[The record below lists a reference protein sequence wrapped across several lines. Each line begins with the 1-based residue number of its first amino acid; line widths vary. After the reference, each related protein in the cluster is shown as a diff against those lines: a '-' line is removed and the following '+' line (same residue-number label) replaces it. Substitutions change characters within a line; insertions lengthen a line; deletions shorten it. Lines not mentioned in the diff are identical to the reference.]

1 MAGDVPAAL
10 CGVRILE
17 LDLGSLTA
25 GCMMP
30 GEFEER
36 LKVGPQG
43 LRLEPCSISSQY
55 VAPSDG

>member
-1 MAGDVPAAL
+1 LAGDVPAAL
-10 CGVRILE
+10 CGVCILE

-43 LRLEPCSISSQY
+43 LR
-55 VAPSDG
+55 V